1 MNRLKKMEYLYLIA
15 LYKIQDLSNTGIY
28 QVFSEFINIKELYNL
43 RSRNKTN
50 YSSKPAIFISTENQ
64 FESLSNEDSKKTFH
78 FSI

>member
-43 RSRNKTN
+43 
-50 YSSKPAIFISTENQ
+50 Q
-64 FESLSNEDSKKTFH
+64 FF
-78 FSI
+78 FQ